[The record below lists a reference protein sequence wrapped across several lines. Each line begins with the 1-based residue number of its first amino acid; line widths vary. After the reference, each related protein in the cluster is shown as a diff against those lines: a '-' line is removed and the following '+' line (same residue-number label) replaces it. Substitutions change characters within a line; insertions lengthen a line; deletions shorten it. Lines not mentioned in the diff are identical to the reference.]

1 MDTMARIRNHLLS
14 GKAPTELI
22 RMGFSKSTVYSVQ
35 RKLQNEQESDVSPGV
50 DDELVQLRRNREI
63 AKLVLE
69 IQEVESK
76 KERLPQRIDN
86 LEKQVRKIKVKQ
98 RDIVAS
104 MMYSIFRL
112 RGLSHEEAK
121 EQAAEGIRE
130 FFS

>member
-1 MDTMARIRNHLLS
+1 MDTMARIRNYLQS

-35 RKLQNEQESDVSPGV
+35 RKLQNEQESDVIPRV

-63 AKLVLE
+63 AKLLLE
-69 IQEVESK
+69 IQEIESK

-86 LEKQVRKIKVKQ
+86 LEKQVQEIKMKQ

-112 RGLSHEEAK
+112 SGRSHNEAK
-121 EQAAEGIRE
+121 EQADEGIRKL
-130 FFS
+130 FP